1 MEDAKLRHVVN
12 ELLASRD
19 ICAQDSPASVVGVLV
34 KRHPEYGRKPQ
45 AALRNVVREVLSR
58 GKTLCDG
65 PSDAYRAPAKGLPD
79 SRVVVGSDPGSST
92 VASMNDRLRGSYLA
106 LNCEASGLSA
116 SSSQDIVSASTARSS
131 KKRRAGELSLE
142 EAGSSFD
149 PVLSARR
156 STPVLSLD
164 DVVGCLGAVSRTREA
179 VVDQLL
185 ARETYAALG
194 VNGPRGVLVH
204 GPPGCG
210 KTLLCRATAGSA
222 AVAVA
227 DIGGRELSYF
237 ELSAADLG
245 SGPEAERNL
254 DRLLATA
261 TFAAPSLVLLDDLDV
276 LLSIGSGGKGGDSLH
291 SKRLSSR
298 LCACFDALPSF
309 RHQAVG
315 AVPTSDASNIVIVL
329 ATVGTPDSL
338 DARLR
343 RLGRFACEVAV
354 GAPDRSARE
363 VILDK
368 ALPLLRASDVSLPD
382 IARATPGWVGADLLA
397 LADEAGAVCARR
409 VHAQHAKGDRS
420 TDSGREILSRPP
432 LMTQADVSSALGHV
446 EPCFSRSGF
455 SRAPDVE
462 WSDVGALVAVRDEL
476 VASILAPI
484 ADPKRFS
491 ALGVPLP
498 AGVLLYGPPG
508 CGKTLLARAVANASD
523 ANFINIKGP
532 ELLDKYVGESEK
544 AVRSLFARAKASP
557 PCIIFFDEVD
567 ALVPRRGGP
576 LGDGTQASGDS
587 NGVTDRVV
595 NQLLTEL
602 DGLEARG
609 QIYVI
614 AATNRPE
621 LVDPAFLRPGRVDK
635 LLFVPLPTPEE
646 RVSILF
652 ATTRHMKLHINVEL
666 CALGRDPRT
675 IGFSGADLAAVV
687 RTAGLVALKE
697 GTSEIAH
704 AHFDAAL
711 AKIRPSVSFCDAES
725 YARVARGYG
734 HI

>member
-12 ELLASRD
+12 QLLTSME

-58 GKTLCDG
+58 GKPLCDG
-65 PSDAYRAPAKGLPD
+65 TSDVDIESAKRPSEGRIVMGDSPRTPALA
-79 SRVVVGSDPGSST
+79 ST
-92 VASMNDRLRGSYLA
+92 NDGLRGSYLA
-106 LNCEASGLSA
+106 LNRGTSGSSA
-116 SSSQDIVSASTARSS
+116 LSSQDKPTASATRPP
-131 KKRRAGELSLE
+131 KKRRVGESSFE

-149 PVLSARR
+149 PVVSARK
-156 STPVLSLD
+156 PVPRAFLENI
-164 DVVGCLGAVSRTREA
+164 VGCPGAVNRIREA

-194 VNGPRGVLVH
+194 VDGPRGVLVH

-210 KTLLCRATAGSA
+210 KTFLCKATAGSA
-222 AVAVA
+222 AAAIA
-227 DIGGRELSYF
+227 DSGGGELSYF

-254 DRLLATA
+254 DRLLAAA
-261 TFAAPSLVLLDDLDV
+261 TLAAPSLILVDDLDV
-276 LLSIGSGGKGGDSLH
+276 LLSGGSGGKVGESIH
-291 SKRLSSR
+291 ARRLASR
-298 LCACFDALPSF
+298 FCACFDALPSF
-309 RHQAVG
+309 RCQALG
-315 AVPTSDASNIVIVL
+315 AMPSSDASSIVVVL
-329 ATVGTPDSL
+329 ATVATPDSL

-343 RLGRFACEVAV
+343 RLGRFAREVAV

-363 VILDK
+363 AILDK
-368 ALPLLRASDVSLPD
+368 ALPPLRASDVSLPD
-382 IARATPGWVGADLLA
+382 TARATPGWVGADLLA
-397 LADEAGAVCARR
+397 LANEAGTACARR
-409 VHAQHAKGDRS
+409 VRAQHAKNYRS
-420 TDSGREILSRPP
+420 TDSGREMPSRPP
-432 LMTQADVSSALGHV
+432 LMTQADVASALEYV

-455 SRAPDVE
+455 SRAPDIE

-484 ADPKRFS
+484 AHPERFS

-508 CGKTLLARAVANASD
+508 CGKTLLARAVASASD

-544 AVRSLFARAKASP
+544 AVRSLFARAKASA

-567 ALVPRRGGP
+567 ALVPRRGGL

-602 DGLEARG
+602 DGLDARG
-609 QIYVI
+609 QIYIV

-621 LVDPAFLRPGRVDK
+621 LIDPAFLRPGRVDK
-635 LLFVPLPTPEE
+635 LLFVPLPMPEE
-646 RVSILF
+646 RISILL
-652 ATTRHMKLHINVEL
+652 AATRHTKLNTDVDL
-666 CALGRDPRT
+666 DALGRDART
-675 IGFSGADLAAVV
+675 DGFSGADLAAVV
-687 RTAGLVALKE
+687 RTAGLAALKQ

-711 AKIRPSVSFCDAES
+711 ARLRPSVSFCDAES
-725 YARVARGYG
+725 YAQVARGYG
-734 HI
+734 HL